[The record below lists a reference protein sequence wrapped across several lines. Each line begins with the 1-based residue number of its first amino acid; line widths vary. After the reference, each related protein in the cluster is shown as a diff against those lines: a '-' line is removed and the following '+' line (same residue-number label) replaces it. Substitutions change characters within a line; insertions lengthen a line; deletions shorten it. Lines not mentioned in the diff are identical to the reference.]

1 MPRRRGRPWVAIAIS
16 AAIHSLLLLVTINP
30 WLPPLKRPDRPS
42 LIPMPRASEGPVAV
56 GMVYLAP
63 AEGVG
68 SGGTPGV
75 EQAVPALPPTAAQA
89 PPAIEAV
96 PEIRPRVIAR
106 DTGLF
111 TPIRPP
117 AAVEPGAAGRGGM
130 QPIRPALG
138 EGTLWVR
145 PLPLPPRQLAEALSG
160 RTHIELIDSA
170 VSAIV
175 QAYLDS
181 VAASPTRPGAPL
193 PSWTREIQGQTFGI
207 DSRYIYL
214 GPLRIPA
221 AILALLPIQ
230 GGGNIDLVEGRRLA
244 AIRADLEYATRRAET
259 MDDFRRAIR
268 EVRERREQEREFERN
283 RRAQPPAL
291 PDTSR
296 HR

>member
-1 MPRRRGRPWVAIAIS
+1 MPRRRVRPWMAIAIS
-16 AAIHSLLLLVTINP
+16 VAIHSLLLLVTINP

-42 LIPMPRASEGPVAV
+42 LIPLPQPSEGPVAV
-56 GMVYLAP
+56 DMVFLAP
-63 AEGVG
+63 ADGLG
-68 SGGTPGV
+68 SGGAAGV
-75 EQAVPALPPTAAQA
+75 EQAVPSLPPTGAET
-89 PPAIEAV
+89 PPPIQMA
-96 PEIRPRVIAR
+96 PEIQPRVIAR

-117 AAVEPGAAGRGGM
+117 AAEPGAAARGGI

-160 RTHIELIDSA
+160 RTHIELLDSA

-175 QAYLDS
+175 QAYIDS
-181 VAASPTRPGAPL
+181 VVSSPTRPGAPL

-230 GGGNIDLVEGRRLA
+230 GGGNVDLVEGRRLA

-259 MDDFRRAIR
+259 MEDFRRAIR

-283 RRAQPPAL
+283 RRAQPPAP

-296 HR
+296 NR